1 MCRDICTRVN
11 THMHVEVREC
21 VHVYRRA
28 YVCVLC
34 VHTGVVC
41 TSVAR
46 ECGVCVCHVHALF
59 VCAHTCVHV
68 CERVCNVN
76 VHVSGIVCPELT
88 PGAWGGKQ
96 QQDLFP
102 PRYSHSHDELSSC
115 ISERPLWTF
124 PIPSLSQALRSS
136 CQFCQ
141 WSGLP
146 RPSTATLTLHSR
158 RIWSEPF
165 CAFSGQGTFIP
176 CPF

>member
-88 PGAWGGKQ
+88 PRAWGGSNS
-96 QQDLFP
+96 
-102 PRYSHSHDELSSC
+102 R
-115 ISERPLWTF
+115 TF
-124 PIPSLSQALRSS
+124 SL
-136 CQFCQ
+136 
-141 WSGLP
+141 P
-146 RPSTATLTLHSR
+146 DTATATMNCPPASVSVPCGHFPSDRKSTRLNSSHIQKSR
-158 RIWSEPF
+158 MPSS
-165 CAFSGQGTFIP
+165 A
-176 CPF
+176 